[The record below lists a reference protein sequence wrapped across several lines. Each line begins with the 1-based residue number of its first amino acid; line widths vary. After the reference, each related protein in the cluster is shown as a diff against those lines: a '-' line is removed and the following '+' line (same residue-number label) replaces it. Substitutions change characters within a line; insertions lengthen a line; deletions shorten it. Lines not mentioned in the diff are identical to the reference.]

1 MRRRLDQELV
11 RRGLVVSRQQA
22 QVAVAG
28 HLVLVGGVVAD
39 KPSRLVSPDEPV
51 VLQKT
56 PSRFVSRGGDKLDA
70 ALRHFSVAV
79 AGRRALDV
87 GASTGG
93 FTDCLL
99 RSGAASVHA
108 LDVGRGQLDP
118 RLRRDPRVSVHE
130 GVNVRH
136 ATLEL
141 LGAPGRAE
149 EPFDL
154 VTADLSFIS
163 LTVVVPV
170 LASLVRAG
178 GDLVLLVKPQFEA
191 SRADVSRGR
200 GVVRDPALWR
210 RALERVGSALVASGT
225 GIMGAMASP
234 LLGAAGNAEFF
245 VHAVHAV
252 HAAAGPAPAAGGP
265 AAPGERSTAATAE
278 RAIEAAIAAACT
290 MATT

>member
-118 RLRRDPRVSVHE
+118 RLRGDPRVSVHE

-225 GIMGAMASP
+225 GIMGVMASP

-245 VHAVHAV
+245 VHAVHAA
-252 HAAAGPAPAAGGP
+252 HASAGPAPAAGGP
-265 AAPGERSTAATAE
+265 AAPGERSTADPAE